1 MQCEVWT
8 QGNCSASFQECE
20 NSMGSS
26 PESQGQRVAFCCV
39 SFPHC
44 ADAAL
49 FLISRGNLGPD
60 ATQTGICS
68 ILLTEGHWTLRLDW
82 G

>member
-8 QGNCSASFQECE
+8 QGNYSASFQECE

-26 PESQGQRVAFCCV
+26 PKSQGQRVAFCCV
-39 SFPHC
+39 SFPRG

-49 FLISRGNLGPD
+49 FLISRGDLGPG

-68 ILLTEGHWTLRLDW
+68 SPLTEGRWTLRLDW